1 MHEYAFMQEIIN
13 TILAQIPGDSSGQ
26 ITEVVLKVGV
36 FEVHSEAAARQA
48 FEVLAQGTPLEQ
60 SRLTLTLIQPR
71 YECRSCGYAAPFVI
85 GHHHHH
91 EPLPVA
97 ECPQCRTLAPLT
109 GGRGVEAID
118 LVVDD
123 AGVAPSR

>member
-1 MHEYAFMQEIIN
+1 MHEYAFMQEVIN
-13 TILAQIPGDSSGQ
+13 SILAQIPEASSH
-26 ITEVVLKVGV
+26 IIEVILKVGV

-48 FEVLAQGTPLEQ
+48 FAVLARGTPLER
-60 SRLTLTLIQPR
+60 SRLTLTLIPPR
-71 YECRSCGYAAPFVI
+71 CECRFCGYAAPFVI

-109 GGRGVEAID
+109 GGWGVEAIE
-118 LVVDD
+118 LIVDD
-123 AGVAPSR
+123 AEEGS